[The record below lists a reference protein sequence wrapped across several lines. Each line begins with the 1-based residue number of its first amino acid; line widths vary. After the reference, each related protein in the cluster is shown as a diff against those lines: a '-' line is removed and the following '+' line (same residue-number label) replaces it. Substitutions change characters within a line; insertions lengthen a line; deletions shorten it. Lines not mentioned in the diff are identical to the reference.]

1 MMPSKLWSFSKL
13 LWLSVPSFALLTFS
27 EASLLAAGARLFKSG
42 PIQITADGRSVWVA
56 NTDNDSVTRINTTN
70 DAVNEYVLPDPGTK
84 DSPRGLSVK
93 EDGSEV
99 WVACHDSDRVYVLAN
114 DASLISTIDLPWGS
128 GPYSIALSRDQRTAL
143 VTLYRSAS
151 LAVIDVS
158 TRQLT
163 HILKPVY
170 WSPMGIAWCEDG
182 VSAWVTHLFAEGE
195 HPFITRVDFS
205 GPEPKVKTRITVF
218 PSDPRHSS
226 TLTAPYNVAEGG
238 YLTTRGHPAQ
248 VPSVSGRNQLWL
260 PTQYNNISEDIYTP
274 NSTVQTTIRH
284 LDLATRKIPNG
295 VNDKV
300 ILSALHVH
308 DTAGSNPYVG
318 PGWNAQVAGPIDI
331 GFSSDGG
338 MTYLLNELSSDLVVL
353 SSSTPSSRPTNAA
366 PLTEISVGNR
376 PMGLAVSPSQDIAYV
391 CNLLSRDVSVVG
403 LVARTELRRIP
414 VTPVSGE
421 PFPASVLIG
430 AKIFHTSDDPRI
442 SGNRKVSCASCHIN
456 AEHDGRSWAFHRLP
470 GPHGPREVPSLL
482 GLNRTMGPR
491 DPATGLGQLHRSG
504 DRDEIQDFEHTFQG
518 VSMAATGFL
527 ATNVQAELGPPNAGR
542 SAELDGLADYLLFLE
557 PIRRSPYR
565 AADGSLTEAAT
576 RGATFFV
583 GTNRTGRAADAGC
596 AVCHV
601 PETGF
606 VDFKFHDVGQTRPA
620 SEEEL
625 NTRPPLWHVN
635 TPTLIGVWTTPPYNG
650 VAGYAPSIMGVL
662 KDQAK
667 RAGTSTSHGK
677 PDGLIG
683 RQLADLAEFVLSID
697 GNMTAAEVRN
707 ARDTAPP
714 RVVRVEPASLTRLD
728 VWFSETVK
736 RSTATNPAN
745 WRLEKVGGGVTPITA
760 AVWDG
765 QNGDRITLATS
776 LQPNSDYRLVPVGVI
791 QDEAGA
797 ASGGVANTLDTADAA
812 NTKLFSIGTTLTIT
826 LGASGYE
833 NLTVPVHDAAMTG
846 PNLSTWSHDSI
857 WLFPVSGTPKVNT
870 GFVRFDWRNAFA
882 QATGTGLASDIL
894 DASFSLHCEMGDANA
909 VEIRRVLQS
918 WSDPA
923 TGGDWNQN
931 AVGGP
936 TWRDHAHPSAPWNL
950 GGAGRLGRLGDNPS
964 DYNGTNDLAARIDA
978 VVQLQAV
985 NEEVAF
991 EGPLVTEAFR
1001 FWFNNPALDCGYALR
1016 LTNSATQELKFER
1029 TEDGLRENGP
1039 VLTITYALPTPP
1051 QLTSP
1056 AVPTNG
1062 AIEFTLNGHA
1072 GRSYTI
1078 QVSPDLVAWSVLTN
1092 LVSTNSSTQIQDMA
1106 PAAGRRFYRAVTP

>member
-1 MMPSKLWSFSKL
+1 LIAFSG
-13 LWLSVPSFALLTFS
+13 
-27 EASLLAAGARLFKSG
+27 ASLLAGGARLFKSG
-42 PIQITADGRSVWVA
+42 PIQITADGRWVWVA
-56 NTDNDSVTRINTTN
+56 NADNGSVTRIDTTN
-70 DAVNEYVLPDPGTK
+70 DTVTEIVLPDPGTK
-84 DSPRGLSVK
+84 DLPRGLSVK

-99 WVACHDSDRVYVLAN
+99 WVTCHDSDRLYVLAA
-114 DASLISTIDLPWGS
+114 DGSVLARIDLPWGS
-128 GPYSIALSRDQRTAL
+128 GPYSVALSRDQKTAL
-143 VTLYRSAS
+143 VTLYRAAS
-151 LAVIDVS
+151 LAVVDVS
-158 TRQLT
+158 TRQVT

-218 PSDPRHSS
+218 PSDPRQSS

-248 VPSVSGRNQLWL
+248 IPSASGRNELWL
-260 PTQYNNISEDIYTP
+260 PTQYNNISEDTYTP

-284 LDLATRKIPNG
+284 LDLATRNIPNG
-295 VNDKV
+295 IDDKV
-300 ILSALHVH
+300 ILSALYVH
-308 DTAGSNPYVG
+308 DTTGSNPYLG
-318 PGWNAQVAGPIDI
+318 PGWNARVAGPIDI
-331 GFSSDGG
+331 GFSADGG

-353 SSSTPSSRPTNAA
+353 SSSTPSSRPTNAP

-376 PMGLAVSPSQDIAYV
+376 PMGLAASPSQDIAYV
-391 CNLLSRDVSVVG
+391 CNQLSRDVSVID
-403 LVARTELRRIP
+403 LVSRTELRRIP
-414 VTPVSGE
+414 VTPVTGE
-421 PFPASVLIG
+421 PFPASVLTG
-430 AKIFHTSDDPRI
+430 AKIFHSSDDPRI

-491 DPATGLGQLHRSG
+491 DPTTGLGQLHQSG

-518 VSMAATGFL
+518 VNMGGTGFL
-527 ATNVQAELGPPNAGR
+527 GTNVQPELGPPNAGR
-542 SAELDGLADYLLFLE
+542 SADLDGLADYLLFLE
-557 PIRRSPYR
+557 PIKRSPAR
-565 AADGSLTEAAT
+565 AADGSLTEAAV

-583 GTNRTGRAADAGC
+583 GTNRTARAADTGC

-635 TPTLIGVWTTPPYNG
+635 TPTLIGIWTTPPYNG
-650 VAGYAPSIMGVL
+650 VASYAPSIMGVL

-667 RAGTSTSHGK
+667 RAGTSTPHGK
-677 PDGLIG
+677 PDGLTG

-697 GNMTAAEVRN
+697 GNMTTAEVRN
-707 ARDTAPP
+707 ARDTTPP
-714 RVVRVEPASLTRLD
+714 RIVRVEPASLTRVD
-728 VWFSETVK
+728 VWFNETIK

-745 WRLEKVGGGVTPITA
+745 WRLERVGGSVIPITD

-765 QNGDRITLATS
+765 QNGDRIMLATS
-776 LQPNSDYRLVPVGVI
+776 FQPNSDYRLAPVGVI
-791 QDEAGA
+791 QDEADA
-797 ASGGVANTLDTADAA
+797 ASGGVANLVDTADVA
-812 NTKLFSIGTTLTIT
+812 NTKLISIGNTIT
-826 LGASGYE
+826 IRLGASGYE
-833 NLTVPVHDAAMTG
+833 NLTVPVHDGAMTG

-870 GFVRFDWRNAFA
+870 GFLRFDWRTAFA
-882 QATGTGLASDIL
+882 QATGVGSAADIL
-894 DASFSLHCEMGDANA
+894 DASFSLRCEMGDANT

-936 TWRDHAHPSAPWNL
+936 TWRDHAHPSSRWNVA
-950 GGAGRLGRLGDNPS
+950 GAGKLGRLGDNPS
-964 DYNGTNDLAARIDA
+964 DYNGTNDLAARIDD
-978 VVQLQAV
+978 VVNVQAV

-991 EGPLVTEAFR
+991 AGPLVTEAFR
-1001 FWFNNPALDCGYALR
+1001 FWFDHSSLDYGYALR

-1039 VLTITYALPTPP
+1039 VLTITYGLPTPP
-1051 QLTSP
+1051 QLNSP
-1056 AVPTNG
+1056 VVLSNG
-1062 AIEFTLNGHA
+1062 AVEFMLNGQT
-1072 GRSYTI
+1072 GQSYTI
-1078 QVSPDLVAWSVLTN
+1078 QASLDLSAWSALTN
-1092 LVSTNSSTQIQDMA
+1092 LVSTNSSILIQDM
-1106 PAAGRRFYRAVTP
+1106 PPVTGQRFYRAVMP

>member
-1 MMPSKLWSFSKL
+1 MTSSKLRSFSKL
-13 LWLSVPSFALLTFS
+13 RWLTVFLFAWLVFS
-27 EASLLAAGARLFKSG
+27 EAGVLAVGARLFKSG
-42 PIQITADGRSVWVA
+42 PIQTTADGRWVWVA
-56 NTDNDSVTRINTTN
+56 NADNDSVTRINTAN
-70 DAVNEYVLPDPGTK
+70 DAVTEFVLPDPGTK

-93 EDGSEV
+93 EDGSEI

-114 DASLISTIDLPWGS
+114 DGSLISTIHLSWGS
-128 GPYSIALSRDQRTAL
+128 GPYSVALSRDQKTAL
-143 VTLYRSAS
+143 VTLYRAAS
-151 LAVIDVS
+151 LAVIDVT
-158 TRQLT
+158 TRQIT
-163 HILKPVY
+163 HTLKPVY

-182 VSAWVTHLFAEGE
+182 VSAWITHLFAEGE

-205 GPEPKVKTRITVF
+205 GPAPKVKTRITVF
-218 PSDPRHSS
+218 PSDPRQSS
-226 TLTAPYNVAEGG
+226 QLAAPYNVAEGG

-248 VPSVSGRNQLWL
+248 IPSASGRNELWL

-331 GFSSDGG
+331 GFSADGG

-353 SSSTPSSRPTNAA
+353 SSSTPSSRATNAP

-376 PMGLAVSPSQDIAYV
+376 PMGLAVSPSQDQAYV
-391 CNLLSRDVSVVG
+391 CNLLSRDVSVID

-414 VTPVSGE
+414 VTPVTGE
-421 PFPASVLIG
+421 LLPASVLAG

-442 SGNRKVSCASCHIN
+442 SGNHKVSCASCHIN

-491 DPATGLGQLHRSG
+491 DPGTGLGQLHQSG

-518 VSMAATGFL
+518 VNMGGAGFIG
-527 ATNVQAELGPPNAGR
+527 TNVQAELGPPNAGR

-565 AADGSLTEAAT
+565 AADGSLTEAAV

-583 GTNRTGRAADAGC
+583 GTNRAARAADAGC

-620 SEEEL
+620 AEEEL

-667 RAGTSTSHGK
+667 RAGTSTPHGR

-728 VWFSETVK
+728 VWFSETIK
-736 RSTATNPAN
+736 RGTATNPAS
-745 WRLEKVGGGVTPITA
+745 WRLERAGGGLMRISTV
-760 AVWDG
+760 VWDG
-765 QNGDRITLATS
+765 QNGDRITLTTS

-797 ASGGVANTLDTADAA
+797 ASGGVANTLDTADAG
-812 NTKLFSIGTTLTIT
+812 NTKLFSIGATLTIA
-826 LGASGYE
+826 LGASGHE

-870 GFVRFDWRNAFA
+870 GFVRFDWRNAFS
-882 QATGTGLASDIL
+882 QGTGVGSAADIL
-894 DASFSLHCEMGDANA
+894 DASFRLHCEMGDANA

-923 TGGDWNQN
+923 AGGDWNQN

-964 DYNGTNDLAARIDA
+964 DYNGTNDLASRIDA
-978 VVQLQAV
+978 VVHLQAV

-991 EGPLVTEAFR
+991 SGPLVTEAFR
-1001 FWFNNPALDCGYALR
+1001 FWFNNAALDYGYALR

-1051 QLTSP
+1051 QLTSC
-1056 AVPTNG
+1056 AVLPNG
-1062 AIEFTLNGHA
+1062 AIEFMLNGQA
-1072 GRSYTI
+1072 SRSYRI
-1078 QVSPDLVAWSVLTN
+1078 QVSSDLSAWSVLTN
-1092 LVSTNSSTQIQDMA
+1092 LVSTNTSTRIQDLA
-1106 PAAGRRFYRAVTP
+1106 PAAGQRFYRAVTP